1 MAKFLFLLGS
11 SLLFASSAYAQ
22 VGVRAGA
29 TWLSLMPGP
38 IDARVG
44 AASMKTSGEV
54 GYQLGVYYQL
64 ALTKHLSLIP
74 EVQFSRERQHVSIE
88 SNALIDAKSQSDY
101 NLSLSYFNVPI
112 LARLTFGPVY
122 LEAGPQVSLLV
133 GGRGEG
139 ITRGYTMTSI
149 YAYDID
155 QAATDRYKR
164 FDAGI
169 CLGVGVKLPAGLGA
183 SLRAYQGMRQVN
195 STYENNPTGIPYT
208 ANNEYRQVLQ
218 AALTYQLPTGQ

>member
-1 MAKFLFLLGS
+1 MTKLLLLLGS
-11 SLLFASSAYAQ
+11 SLLLTSSAYAQ

-29 TWLSLMPGP
+29 TWLSLMPSP

-44 AASMKTSGEV
+44 AASVKTSSQL
-54 GYQLGVYYQL
+54 GYQIGVYYQF
-64 ALTKHLSLIP
+64 ALTKHLSLVP
-74 EVQFSRERQHVSIE
+74 EVQFSRERQHVFIE
-88 SNALIDAKSQSDY
+88 SSALIDANSQSDY

-112 LARLTFGPVY
+112 LARLTLGPVY

-133 GGRGEG
+133 GGQGEG
-139 ITRGYTMTSI
+139 STRGSTMTSI
-149 YAYDID
+149 YSYTID

-169 CLGVGVKLPAGLGA
+169 CLGIGVKLPAGLGA

-195 STYENNPTGIPYT
+195 SNYVSNPTGIPYT